1 MIESIPV
8 SHAMQYVSDIL
19 HEERLPHDL
28 LNDFMISIDSETGW
42 NRDDFDVE
50 VIFHNGPRYSFSV
63 YGSMGDLEEQ
73 FVDGLRTAVI
83 TLTRYVLKIPRKSNE
98 HIEQIYFTPRKKVK
112 ILNSRF
118 RPKVHFKPS
127 WEH

>member
-28 LNDFMISIDSETGW
+28 LNDFKISIDSETGW

-50 VIFHNGPRYSFSV
+50 VIFHDGPCYSFSV

-73 FVDGLRTAVI
+73 FVNGLRTAVI
-83 TLTRYVLKIPRKSNE
+83 TLTRYVPKNPRGTNE
-98 HIEQIYFTPRKKVK
+98 HVEQIYFTPKKKIK

-118 RPKVHFKPS
+118 RPKAHFKPS
-127 WEH
+127 WER

>member
-8 SHAMQYVSDIL
+8 THAMEYIRRVL
-19 HEERLPHDL
+19 HEENLPREL
-28 LNDFMISIDSETGW
+28 LNDFKIDIDSETGW

-50 VIFHNGPRYSFSV
+50 VIFHDGPRYSFSV

-83 TLTRYVLKIPRKSNE
+83 TLTRYVPKIPRKTNE
-98 HIEQIYFTPRKKVK
+98 HMEQIYFTPKKKIK

-118 RPKVHFKPS
+118 RPKAHFKPS
-127 WEH
+127 WER

>member
-28 LNDFMISIDSETGW
+28 LNDFKISIDSETGW

-50 VIFHNGPRYSFSV
+50 VIFHDGPRYSFSV

-73 FVDGLRTAVI
+73 FVNGLRTAVI
-83 TLTRYVLKIPRKSNE
+83 TLTRYVPKIPRRTSE
-98 HIEQIYFTPRKKVK
+98 HVEQIYFTPKKKIK

-118 RPKVHFKPS
+118 RPKVYFKPG
-127 WEH
+127 WER

>member
-28 LNDFMISIDSETGW
+28 LNDFRISIDSETGW

-83 TLTRYVLKIPRKSNE
+83 TLTRYVPKITRKTNE

-118 RPKVHFKPS
+118 RPKAHFKPS
-127 WEH
+127 WER

>member
-8 SHAMQYVSDIL
+8 THAMTYVQNIL
-19 HEERLPHDL
+19 REEDLPEEL
-28 LNDFMISIDSETGW
+28 LNDFRIAIDSETGW

-63 YGSMGDLEEQ
+63 YGSMGNLEEQ
-73 FVDGLRTAVI
+73 FADGLRTAVI
-83 TLTRYVLKIPRKSNE
+83 TLTRYVPKMHFSPEQVYFMPRKR
-98 HIEQIYFTPRKKVK
+98 IK

-118 RPKVHFKPS
+118 RPTPYFKPT
-127 WEH
+127 WER

>member
-28 LNDFMISIDSETGW
+28 LNDFKISIDSETGW

-50 VIFHNGPRYSFSV
+50 VIFHNGPRCSFSV
-63 YGSMGDLEEQ
+63 YGTMGDLEEQ
-73 FVDGLRTAVI
+73 FVNGLRTAVI
-83 TLTRYVLKIPRKSNE
+83 TLTRYVPKV
-98 HIEQIYFTPRKKVK
+98 HQEQQTEQLYFTPRKRVK

-118 RPKVHFKPS
+118 RPKTHLKPT
-127 WEH
+127 WER

>member
-8 SHAMQYVSDIL
+8 THAMQYIEQIL

-28 LNDFMISIDSETGW
+28 LNDFRISIDSETGW

-83 TLTRYVLKIPRKSNE
+83 TLTRYVPKIPRKSNE

-127 WEH
+127 WEQ

>member
-28 LNDFMISIDSETGW
+28 LNDFRISIDSETGW

-73 FVDGLRTAVI
+73 FVNGLRTAVI
-83 TLTRYVLKIPRKSNE
+83 TLTRYVPKIPRRTNE
-98 HIEQIYFTPRKKVK
+98 HVEQIYFTPKKK
-112 ILNSRF
+112 IKIPNSRF
-118 RPKVHFKPS
+118 RPKAHFKPS
-127 WEH
+127 WER

>member
-19 HEERLPHDL
+19 HEERLPHNL
-28 LNDFMISIDSETGW
+28 LNDFRISIDSETGW

-83 TLTRYVLKIPRKSNE
+83 TLTRYVPKIPHRANK
-98 HIEQIYFTPRKKVK
+98 HVEQIYFTPKKKIK

-118 RPKVHFKPS
+118 RPKAHFKPS
-127 WEH
+127 WER